1 MNHDIQRLLSCR
13 FVFKI
18 KMPSDVRVQ
27 LINDL
32 ADIEYG
38 PLLVHL
44 VHLMIYV
51 LVATGV
57 KDWTYR
63 NSYSKQHVKALKFL
77 HSVYLN
83 IVYIDLKLT

>member
-44 VHLMIYV
+44 VHLMIYH
-51 LVATGV
+51 LVAIGVNNRVELTGSVTMISV
-57 KDWTYR
+57 K
-63 NSYSKQHVKALKFL
+63 NH
-77 HSVYLN
+77 
-83 IVYIDLKLT
+83 